1 MEQRTQEPAP
11 RPNDRTV
18 LSLTMPHRDS
28 KGRFRN
34 PWPGASPHG
43 FLDLLKWML
52 GRRRAR
58 NSARRRAPS
67 ASAFRGAFPVAAP
80 AFATPRA
87 ADGDV
92 VITWIGHS
100 SFLLQIGS
108 TNILLDPIWS
118 ERASPV
124 SFVGPRRIIAPG
136 VDFDALPPIDLV
148 LLSHDHYDH
157 LDLATVRRIAARYPQ
172 AEWIAPVGVGAWLR
186 MRGVIVAAELDWWHS
201 TRTHRLDITCT
212 PAQHFSGRRFT
223 NRNSTLW
230 CGWTIRAGE
239 RAVFFAG
246 DTARHPEFGTITRR
260 LGPFDASF
268 IPIGAY
274 DPRWFMR
281 PVHMAPD
288 EAVSAYSD
296 IAAANLGRPCIFVA
310 MHWGTFRLTD
320 EPLDKPPALTH
331 AAWSAA
337 ARDPTLLWI
346 PARGETLRIHG

>member
-1 MEQRTQEPAP
+1 MPEPAR
-11 RPNDRTV
+11 RPDDRTV
-18 LSLTMPHRDS
+18 PSLTTSHRDS

-43 FLDLLKWML
+43 FRDLLKWML

-58 NSARRRAPS
+58 HSARRRVPS

-124 SFVGPRRIIAPG
+124 SFLGPRRIIAPG

-148 LLSHDHYDH
+148 LVSHDHYDH
-157 LDLATVRRIAARYPQ
+157 LDLTTVRRIAARHPQ
-172 AEWIAPVGVGAWLR
+172 AEWIAPLGVGAWLR
-186 MRGVIVAAELDWWHS
+186 RRGVIVAAELDWWHS

-230 CGWTIRAGE
+230 CSWAIRAGE

-246 DTARHPEFGTITRR
+246 DTARHPEFGAITRR

-281 PVHMAPD
+281 SVHMAPD
-288 EAVSAYSD
+288 ESVSAYSD
-296 IAAANLGRPCIFVA
+296 IAAANFGRPCIFVA

-320 EPLDKPPALTH
+320 EPLDEPPALTH

-337 ARDPTLLWI
+337 ARDPTLLWV
-346 PARGETLRIHG
+346 PACGETLRIHG